1 MKHFLVSF
9 LLLAAIL
16 QSCSGYN
23 KVVRSDDFTRKFEM
37 ANSLYEKK
45 QYARSIP
52 LYEQVYQRMPKTGEG
67 EVSYYRVGKAYFEEE
82 NFIMASYYLSTF
94 SEKYPASP
102 KCEETAFLATIC
114 AVRNSPNY
122 TLDQN
127 ETELALNDLQMFINQ
142 YPYSDKIDTCNVIMD
157 NLRFK
162 LEKKEFEGVKLYS
175 KMENYKAASVSAE
188 TFLAGYPQSRYREQ
202 AGYIMVKNSYFLAIN
217 SVESK
222 KMERYEKAIERYRNF
237 VAEFPSSSYRKE
249 VEGYF
254 EKLNKGVVNITSSQ
268 K

>member
-9 LLLAAIL
+9 LLLAALL

-45 QYARSIP
+45 QFARSIP

-67 EVSYYRVGKAYFEEE
+67 EVSYYRIGKSYFEEE
-82 NFIMASYYLSTF
+82 NYILASYYLSTF
-94 SEKYPASP
+94 SEKFPASE
-102 KCEETAFLATIC
+102 KREETAFLATIC
-114 AVRNSPNY
+114 AVKNSPNY
-122 TLDQN
+122 SLDQN

-142 YPYSDKIDTCNVIMD
+142 YPYSDKIDTCNIIMD

-162 LEKKEFEGVKLYS
+162 LEKKQFEAVKLYS
-175 KMENYKAASVSAE
+175 KMENYKSASVSAE
-188 TFLAGYPQSRYREQ
+188 TFLADFPQTKFREE
-202 AGYIMVKNSYFLAIN
+202 AYYILVKNSYSLAIN

-222 KMERYEKAIERYRNF
+222 KMERYEKTMERYRNF
-237 VAEFPSSSYRKE
+237 VAEFPSTSYKRE
-249 VEGYF
+249 VEGYY
-254 EKLNKGVVNITSSQ
+254 EKLNKGIVNITSTE

>member
-1 MKHFLVSF
+1 MKHFWVSF
-9 LLLAAIL
+9 LLLVAIL
-16 QSCSGYN
+16 QACSGYN

-37 ANSLYEKK
+37 ANSLYEQK
-45 QYARSIP
+45 QFGRSVP

-67 EVSYYRVGKAYFEEE
+67 EVSYYRIGKAYFEEE
-82 NFIMASYYLSTF
+82 NYIMASYYLTTF
-94 SEKYPASP
+94 SERYPTSE

-142 YPYSDKIDTCNVIMD
+142 YPYSDKIDTCNIIMD

-162 LEKKEFEGVKLYS
+162 LEKKQFEAVKLYS
-175 KMENYKAASVSAE
+175 KMENYKSASVSAE
-188 TFLAGYPQSRYREQ
+188 TFLIDFPQTRFKEE
-202 AGYIMVKNSYFLAIN
+202 AHYILVKNSYLLAVN

-222 KMERYEKAIERYRNF
+222 KMERYEKTIERYRNF
-237 VAEFPSSSYRKE
+237 VAEFPTTSYKRE
-249 VEGYF
+249 VDDLN
-254 EKLNKGVVNITSSQ
+254 EKLNRELVNLTSSQ

>member
-23 KVVRSDDFTRKFEM
+23 RVVRSDDFTRKFEV

-45 QYARSIP
+45 QFARSIP

-67 EVSYYRVGKAYFEEE
+67 ELSYYRIGKAYFAEE
-82 NFIMASYYLSTF
+82 NYIMASYYLSTF
-94 SEKYPASP
+94 SERFPTSEKS
-102 KCEETAFLATIC
+102 EETAFLATIC
-114 AVRNSPNY
+114 AVKNSPNY

-142 YPYSDKIDTCNVIMD
+142 YPYSDKIDTCNIIMD

-162 LEKKEFEGVKLYS
+162 LEKKQFEAVKLYS
-175 KMENYKAASVSAE
+175 KMENYKSASVSAE
-188 TFLAGYPQSRYREQ
+188 TFLIAFPQSKFKEE
-202 AGYIMVKNSYFLAIN
+202 AHYILIKNSYFLTIN

-222 KMERYEKAIERYRNF
+222 KMARYEKTIERYRNF
-237 VAEFPSSSYRKE
+237 VAEFPTTSYRKE
-249 VEGYF
+249 VDGYY
-254 EKLNKGVVNITSSQ
+254 EKLNKGLVNITSSQ

>member
-1 MKHFLVSF
+1 MKHFLVPF

-16 QSCSGYN
+16 QACSGYN

-37 ANSLYEKK
+37 ANSLYEKQ
-45 QYARSIP
+45 QYSRSIP

-82 NFIMASYYLSTF
+82 NYLMASYYLSTF
-94 SEKYPASP
+94 GDKYPASL

-114 AVRNSPNY
+114 AVKNSPNY
-122 TLDQN
+122 SLDQN
-127 ETELALNDLQMFINQ
+127 ETELALNDLQMFINR
-142 YPYSDKIDTCNVIMD
+142 YPYSDKIDTCNIIMD

-162 LEKKEFEGVKLYS
+162 LEKKAFEGVKLYS

-188 TFLAGYPQSRYREQ
+188 TFLASFPQSQFREQ
-202 AGYIMVKNSYFLAIN
+202 ASYILVKNSYFLAIN

-222 KMERYEKAIERYRNF
+222 KMERYEKTIERYRNF
-237 VAEFPSSSYRKE
+237 VSEFPNASYQKE
-249 VEGYF
+249 IEGYF
-254 EKLNKGVVNITSSQ
+254 EKMNKELVNITSSQ

>member
-23 KVVRSDDFTRKFEM
+23 KVVGSDDFTRKFEV
-37 ANSLYEKK
+37 ANTLYEKK
-45 QYARSIP
+45 QFARSIP

-67 EVSYYRVGKAYFEEE
+67 EVSYYRIGKAYFEEE
-82 NFIMASYYLSTF
+82 NYTMASYYLSTF
-94 SEKYPASP
+94 SDKYPASP
-102 KCEETAFLATIC
+102 KREETAFLATIC
-114 AVRNSPNY
+114 AVRNSPSY

-142 YPYSDKIDTCNVIMD
+142 YPYSDKIDTCNIIMD

-162 LEKKEFEGVKLYS
+162 LEKKQFEGVKLYS
-175 KMENYKAASVSAE
+175 KMENYKSAAVSAE
-188 TFLAGYPQSRYREQ
+188 TFLAAYPQTRFKEE
-202 AGYIMVKNSYFLAIN
+202 AHYILVKNSYLLSIN

-222 KMERYEKAIERYRNF
+222 KLERYEKTIERYRNF
-237 VAEFPSSSYRKE
+237 VAEFPTSAWA
-249 VEGYF
+249 YF
-254 EKLNKGVVNITSSQ
+254 VQTDCLNT
-268 K
+268 